1 MNMNP
6 LVTIIIPVYNGQE
19 YLKRCID
26 SILNQEFQ
34 NYELILADDGST
46 DDSGKL
52 CDQYAAV
59 DSRIRTIHK
68 PNTGVSD
75 TRNQALNIAR

>member
-26 SILNQEFQ
+26 SSLNQEFQ

-46 DDSGKL
+46 DNRAGHRMRHCS
-52 CDQYAAV
+52 
-59 DSRIRTIHK
+59 
-68 PNTGVSD
+68 
-75 TRNQALNIAR
+75 